1 MHLLIYLMLCKLSV
15 RCIQA
20 RRTHIKTENNWLL
33 TLTPCGS
40 TYLTLI
46 FFCLFLRK
54 MVITCC
60 CINSEILSA
69 MAF

>member
-1 MHLLIYLMLCKLSV
+1 MHLFIYLMLCKLSV

-46 FFCLFLRK
+46 FFACSCEK
-54 MVITCC
+54 W
-60 CINSEILSA
+60 LSLVA
-69 MAF
+69 V